1 MIGVGDTSSRPRPSQ
16 SHSRI
21 GKKIASVV
29 AELSHKMLI
38 VFLCSLAILDFC
50 TNWVSKCCSH
60 TFNYS
65 VVVHLGDA
73 AMVAAYRLVEELMM
87 PFEFSVA
94 QSRAQHANSHNPNG
108 IIKNLLVG
116 RFLLFSVNN
125 IAVYKL

>member
-1 MIGVGDTSSRPRPSQ
+1 MLSCYPRFLY
-16 SHSRI
+16 
-21 GKKIASVV
+21 
-29 AELSHKMLI
+29 ELGFQVL
-38 VFLCSLAILDFC
+38 LE
-50 TNWVSKCCSH
+50 TSH